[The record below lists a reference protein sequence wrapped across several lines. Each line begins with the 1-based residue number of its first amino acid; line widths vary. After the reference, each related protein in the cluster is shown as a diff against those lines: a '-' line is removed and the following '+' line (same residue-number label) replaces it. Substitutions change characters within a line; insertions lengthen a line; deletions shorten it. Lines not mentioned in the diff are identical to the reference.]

1 MVQQQ
6 LIIATICRSLTE
18 AGTIF
23 NRESSGGGSLAEVA
37 GTYRCCSGFV
47 LSSLKRHIMAKVLFT
62 AVVADMRNKLNGTV
76 FSKNRY
82 GAYTRTKVTPVNP
95 QTSFQSSVRSNFGT
109 TSGAWRG
116 LTQAQRNAWIA
127 QAQFFPIIDIY
138 GNSKIL
144 SGQALYQQ
152 LNRNLFTAGQSAISS
167 PPSPVGIPS
176 FFTVSITSVA
186 AGADTVTANVATV
199 PSGWTMIVSVT
210 PGLTPGIG
218 FAKNRFRILETGVLT
233 TSAIIITTAYRARF
247 GTPVVGNKI
256 FARLYLINST
266 TGQMS
271 VPAEVST
278 IVT

>member
-1 MVQQQ
+1 
-6 LIIATICRSLTE
+6 
-18 AGTIF
+18 
-23 NRESSGGGSLAEVA
+23 
-37 GTYRCCSGFV
+37 
-47 LSSLKRHIMAKVLFT
+47 MAKVLFT

-95 QTSFQSSVRSNFGT
+95 QTTFQSAVRTNFGN

-127 QAQFFPIIDIY
+127 QAQFFPIIDIF

-167 PPSPVGIPS
+167 PPSPAAIPA
-176 FFTVSITSVA
+176 FYAVSVA
-186 AGADTVTANVATV
+186 SSVAGADAITASVASV
-199 PSGWTMIVSVT
+199 PAGHTMVVAVT

-218 FAKNRFRILETGVLT
+218 FAKNRFRILVTGTLT
-233 TSAIIITTAYRARF
+233 ASVITITTAYRARF
-247 GTPVVGNKI
+247 GTPVAGNKL
-256 FARLYLINST
+256 FARLYLIDNT

-271 VPAEVST
+271 VPSEVST
-278 IVT
+278 IIVA

>member
-1 MVQQQ
+1 
-6 LIIATICRSLTE
+6 
-18 AGTIF
+18 
-23 NRESSGGGSLAEVA
+23 
-37 GTYRCCSGFV
+37 
-47 LSSLKRHIMAKVLFT
+47 MAKVLFT

-95 QTSFQSSVRSNFGT
+95 QTTFQSAVRTNFGN

-127 QAQFFPIIDIY
+127 QAQFFPIIDIF
-138 GNSKIL
+138 GNSKVL

-167 PPSPVGIPS
+167 PPSPAAIPA
-176 FFTVSITSVA
+176 FYAVSCASSV
-186 AGADTVTANVATV
+186 AGADTVTASVTTV
-199 PSGWTMIVSVT
+199 PAGHTMMVAVT

-218 FAKNRFRILETGVLT
+218 FAKNRFRVLETATLT
-233 TSAIIITTAYRARF
+233 ASVATITTAYRARF
-247 GTPVVGNKI
+247 GTPVAGNKL
-256 FARLYLINST
+256 FVKLYLIDNT

-271 VPAEVST
+271 VPSEVST
-278 IVT
+278 IIVA